1 MQKQITS
8 ILFGNFIP
16 VPRLVSES
24 TLRWVRRDCRYN
36 IMYMVKGDNSW
47 FLVDSHNKEYD
58 IEDRD
63 LNNMTNIA
71 DFLSFEEAVTSV
83 GSR

>member
-1 MQKQITS
+1 
-8 ILFGNFIP
+8 
-16 VPRLVSES
+16 
-24 TLRWVRRDCRYN
+24 
-36 IMYMVKGDNSW
+36 MVKGDNSW